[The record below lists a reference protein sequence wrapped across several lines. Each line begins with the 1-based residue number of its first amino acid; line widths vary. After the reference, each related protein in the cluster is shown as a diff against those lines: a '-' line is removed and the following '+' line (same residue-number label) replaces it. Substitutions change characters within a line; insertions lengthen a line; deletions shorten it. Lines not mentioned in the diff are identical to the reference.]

1 MVLKR
6 TGCSNAIAV
15 HAKLRSSW
23 SVVATITNEFEK
35 GKSRLANRIYNVA
48 CTSVTSLKLHDV
60 SVALLKY
67 GRYMNK
73 LELSV

>member
-35 GKSRLANRIYNVA
+35 GKSRLANRIYVA

-60 SVALLKY
+60 TVALLKY